1 MKDKKSISDSYYEYN
16 QITIDYEQICGFSSL
31 EMKHPRTPY
40 QYNFNDIKT
49 YINNG
54 FLTLEDHFDKYYE
67 KLDFKRFKDI
77 LTFLNKAAKWELVSF
92 SVLTSY
98 GSSKPYAIMY
108 IFKREKVD

>member
-1 MKDKKSISDSYYEYN
+1 MKDKKSTSDSYYEYN
-16 QITIDYEQICGFSSL
+16 QITIDYEQISGFSSL
-31 EMKHPRTPY
+31 EMKHPQTPY

-49 YINNG
+49 YINTG

-77 LTFLNKAAKWELVSF
+77 LTFLNKVGKWELVSF
-92 SVLTSY
+92 SALSNY
-98 GSSKPYAIMY
+98 GSGKPYAVMY

>member
-1 MKDKKSISDSYYEYN
+1 MKDKKSTLDSYYEYN
-16 QITIDYEQICGFSSL
+16 QITIDYEQICGFLPL
-31 EMKHPRTPY
+31 EMKPQTPY

-67 KLDFKRFKDI
+67 KLDLKKFKDV

-92 SVLTSY
+92 SALTSY
-98 GSSKPYAIMY
+98 GGGKPYAIIY
-108 IFKREKVD
+108 VFKREIVD